1 MKKIAL
7 SLLISSCLLAP
18 FAFADDYTLEDYQQI
33 FQGDN
38 QFKQQSAVESLVL
51 SGLNDPSLFDI
62 VEAKLN
68 ASLPL
73 ATQKHPIEYSSWLAK
88 GLGYSGNEK
97 YRASLQAIVNGDY
110 HKKLRKYAQEGLSN
124 IDKFAIWNPILN
136 DKSQYDAK
144 QSQQLNVFAN
154 ALASSDLELKRMAAK
169 HIADKR
175 VYDEFIVEKLASQL
189 TSLDLLK
196 HDKLSIDTYAW
207 IAKALASSANEK
219 FKPVIVNI
227 AETAPEKKLR
237 KYATKYIKTYY

>member
-7 SLLISSCLLAP
+7 SLLISSSLLAP

-110 HKKLRKYAQEGLSN
+110 HKKLRKYAQEGLDN
-124 IDKFAIWNPILN
+124 LDKFAIWNPILN

-144 QSQQLNVFAN
+144 QPQQLNVLAN

-169 HIADKR
+169 HIANKR
-175 VYDEFIVEKLASQL
+175 VYDEFILEKLASQL

-207 IAKALASSANEK
+207 IAKALASWGNEK

>member
-73 ATQKHPIEYSSWLAK
+73 ATKKHPIEYSSWLAK

-144 QSQQLNVFAN
+144 QSQQLNVLAN

-169 HIADKR
+169 HIANKR
-175 VYDEFIVEKLASQL
+175 VYDEFILEKLASQL

-207 IAKALASSANEK
+207 IAKALASSGNEK

>member
-7 SLLISSCLLAP
+7 SLLISSSLLAP

-169 HIADKR
+169 HIANKR
-175 VYDEFIVEKLASQL
+175 VYDEFILEKLASQL

-207 IAKALASSANEK
+207 IAKALASSGNEK

>member
-18 FAFADDYTLEDYQQI
+18 FAFANDYTLEDYQQI

-144 QSQQLNVFAN
+144 QPQQLNVLAN

-175 VYDEFIVEKLASQL
+175 VYDEFLLEKLANQL

>member
-7 SLLISSCLLAP
+7 SLLISSSLLAP

-144 QSQQLNVFAN
+144 QPQQLNVLAN

-175 VYDEFIVEKLASQL
+175 VYDEFLLEKLANQL

>member
-7 SLLISSCLLAP
+7 RLLISSCLLAP

-33 FQGDN
+33 FQGDK

-144 QSQQLNVFAN
+144 QSQPLNVLAN

-175 VYDEFIVEKLASQL
+175 VYDEFLLEKLANQL

>member
-18 FAFADDYTLEDYQQI
+18 FAFANDYTLEDYQQI

-144 QSQQLNVFAN
+144 QSQPLNVLAN

-169 HIADKR
+169 HIANKR
-175 VYDEFIVEKLASQL
+175 VYDEFILEKLANQL

-207 IAKALASSANEK
+207 IAKALASSGNEK

>member
-144 QSQQLNVFAN
+144 QSQPLNVLAN

-169 HIADKR
+169 HIANKR
-175 VYDEFIVEKLASQL
+175 VYDEFILEKLASQL

-207 IAKALASSANEK
+207 IAKALASSGNEK

>member
-18 FAFADDYTLEDYQQI
+18 FAFANDYTLEDYQQI

-110 HKKLRKYAQEGLSN
+110 HKKLRKYAQEGLDN
-124 IDKFAIWNPILN
+124 LDKFAIWNPILN

-144 QSQQLNVFAN
+144 QPQQLNVLAN

-175 VYDEFIVEKLASQL
+175 VYDEFLLEKLANQL

>member
-7 SLLISSCLLAP
+7 GLLISSCLLTP
-18 FAFADDYTLEDYQQI
+18 SVFAKDYTQDDYQQI

-38 QFKQQSAVESLVL
+38 QYKQQLALESLML
-51 SGLNDPSLFDI
+51 SGLNDPSLFDM

-73 ATQKHPIEYSSWLAK
+73 ATKKHPIEYSSWLAK

-110 HKKLRKYAQEGLSN
+110 HRKLQKYAQEGLNN
-124 IDKFAIWNPILN
+124 IDQFAIWNPILN
-136 DKSQYDAK
+136 DKSQYDAN
-144 QSQQLNVFAN
+144 QPQQLNVLAN
-154 ALASSDLELKRMAAK
+154 ALASSDLALKRMAAK
-169 HIADKR
+169 QITNKR
-175 VYDEFIVEKLASQL
+175 IYDEFILEKLAHQL

-196 HDKLSIDTYAW
+196 QDKLSIDTYAW
-207 IAKALASSANEK
+207 IAKAIASSGNEK
-219 FKPVIVNI
+219 FKPVIANL

>member
-110 HKKLRKYAQEGLSN
+110 HKKLRKYAQEGLDN
-124 IDKFAIWNPILN
+124 LDKFAIWNPILN

-144 QSQQLNVFAN
+144 QPQQLNVLAN

-175 VYDEFIVEKLASQL
+175 VYDEFLLEKLASQL

>member
-7 SLLISSCLLAP
+7 GLLISSCLLTP
-18 FAFADDYTLEDYQQI
+18 SVFAKDYTQDDYQQI

-38 QFKQQSAVESLVL
+38 QYKQQLALESLML
-51 SGLNDPSLFDI
+51 SGLNDPSLFDM

-73 ATQKHPIEYSSWLAK
+73 ATKKHPIEYSSWLAK

-110 HKKLRKYAQEGLSN
+110 HRKLQKYAQEGLNN
-124 IDKFAIWNPILN
+124 IDQFAIWNPILN
-136 DKSQYDAK
+136 DQSQYDAM
-144 QSQQLNVFAN
+144 QPQQLNVLAN
-154 ALASSDLELKRMAAK
+154 ALASNDLELKRMAAK
-169 HIADKR
+169 HIAAKR
-175 VYDEFIVEKLASQL
+175 VYAEFILEKLASQL

-196 HDKLSIDTYAW
+196 QDKLSIDTYAW
-207 IAKALASSANEK
+207 IAKALASSGNEK
-219 FKPVIVNI
+219 FKPVIAHL

-237 KYATKYIKTYY
+237 KYAAKYIKSYY